1 MFTNKLF
8 CKYGK
13 LQERG
18 VRDEFFGKVA
28 ELMMTENISRHKR
41 KRLIIFITVIT
52 LLSTVTTTVAWF
64 SVNTF
69 AGVDNLNFSICASAQ
84 LKAGMENYGTDNN
97 DDSTFA
103 ITDKVYDRAM
113 LIDINIKGVAFDA
126 PQTDSIYINYK
137 HFENLLNTAKVTFI
151 VLNESMQ
158 KLNLLDELFGEENIN
173 ECKDCLKMLKKL
185 V

>member
-84 LKAGMENYGTDNN
+84 LKAGMENYGTEIDGLNYVL
-97 DDSTFA
+97 A
-103 ITDKVYDRAM
+103 RKVFR
-113 LIDINIKGVAFDA
+113 K
-126 PQTDSIYINYK
+126 
-137 HFENLLNTAKVTFI
+137 FEA
-151 VLNESMQ
+151 
-158 KLNLLDELFGEENIN
+158 LNLSYIRDEIDGLLVYLDELFGEENMN
-173 ECKDCLKMLKKL
+173 ECKDYLKMLKKL

>member
-18 VRDEFFGKVA
+18 VCDEFFGKVA

-84 LKAGMENYGTDNN
+84 LKVGMENYGTEIDGL
-97 DDSTFA
+97 DYVLA
-103 ITDKVYDRAM
+103 RKVFR
-113 LIDINIKGVAFDA
+113 K
-126 PQTDSIYINYK
+126 
-137 HFENLLNTAKVTFI
+137 FEA
-151 VLNESMQ
+151 
-158 KLNLLDELFGEENIN
+158 LNLSYIRDEIDGLLAYLDELFGEENMN
-173 ECKDCLKMLKKL
+173 ECKDYLKMLKKL

>member
-18 VRDEFFGKVA
+18 VCDEFFGKVA

-41 KRLIIFITVIT
+41 KRLIIFITVVT

-69 AGVDNLNFSICASAQ
+69 AGVDNLNFSICASTQ
-84 LKAGMENYGTDNN
+84 LKAGMENYGTEIDGL
-97 DDSTFA
+97 DYVLA
-103 ITDKVYDRAM
+103 RKVFR
-113 LIDINIKGVAFDA
+113 K
-126 PQTDSIYINYK
+126 
-137 HFENLLNTAKVTFI
+137 FEA
-151 VLNESMQ
+151 
-158 KLNLLDELFGEENIN
+158 LNLSYIRDEIDGLLAYLDELFGEENMN
-173 ECKDCLKMLKKL
+173 ECKDYLKMLKKL

>member
-84 LKAGMENYGTDNN
+84 LKVGMENYGTEIDGL
-97 DDSTFA
+97 DYVLA
-103 ITDKVYDRAM
+103 RKVFR
-113 LIDINIKGVAFDA
+113 K
-126 PQTDSIYINYK
+126 
-137 HFENLLNTAKVTFI
+137 FEA
-151 VLNESMQ
+151 
-158 KLNLLDELFGEENIN
+158 LNLSYIRDEIDGLLAYLDELFGEDNMN
-173 ECKDCLKMLKKL
+173 ECKDYLKMLKKL

>member
-69 AGVDNLNFSICASAQ
+69 AGVDNLNLSICASAQ
-84 LKAGMENYGTDNN
+84 LKAGMENYGTEIDGL
-97 DDSTFA
+97 DYVLA
-103 ITDKVYDRAM
+103 RKVFR
-113 LIDINIKGVAFDA
+113 K
-126 PQTDSIYINYK
+126 
-137 HFENLLNTAKVTFI
+137 FEA
-151 VLNESMQ
+151 
-158 KLNLLDELFGEENIN
+158 LNLSYIRDEIDGLLAYLDELFGEDNMN
-173 ECKDCLKMLKKL
+173 ECKD
-185 V
+185 

>member
-18 VRDEFFGKVA
+18 VCDEFFGKVA

-52 LLSTVTTTVAWF
+52 LLSTVTSTVAWF

-69 AGVDNLNFSICASAQ
+69 AVDNLNLSICASAQ
-84 LKAGMENYGTDNN
+84 LKAGMENYGTEIDGL
-97 DDSTFA
+97 DYVLA
-103 ITDKVYDRAM
+103 RKVFR
-113 LIDINIKGVAFDA
+113 K
-126 PQTDSIYINYK
+126 
-137 HFENLLNTAKVTFI
+137 FEA
-151 VLNESMQ
+151 
-158 KLNLLDELFGEENIN
+158 LNLSYIRDEIDGLLAYLDELFGEDNMN
-173 ECKDCLKMLKKL
+173 ECKDYLKMLKKL